1 MPAPLLLLLTV
12 LLGAPLTVRADDVI
26 MLLEA
31 GSCPSCKLADADLV
45 HADLRDA
52 DLKAADLQ
60 RANLSRANLDG
71 ADLRNADLRFSNLQ
85 GASLRD
91 VDLRNSNL
99 YSADLRQADLTGA
112 QLKIGALEQAHWHG
126 AQGLAFEVLSHASL
140 HNAGVELAHR
150 NQWEQAESL
159 FSAAISNN
167 PSEPMSWIA
176 RGICRG
182 ELGRLKTASQD
193 LAHAGELFRQK
204 GDLAKSKQLTE
215 ASHLAI
221 APPAQSLVKGNGIG
235 STLLSGAISAAQAL
249 TPLALRALSPLA
261 P

>member
-1 MPAPLLLLLTV
+1 MLLLLTV
-12 LLGAPLTVRADDVI
+12 LLGAPLSARANDLIV
-26 MLLEA
+26 LLET
-31 GSCPSCKLADADLV
+31 GSCPNCKLADADLV
-45 HADLRDA
+45 HADLLDA

-60 RANLSRANLDG
+60 RANLSRARLDG
-71 ADLRNADLRFSNLQ
+71 ADLRDADLRFSNLQ
-85 GASLRD
+85 GSSLRG

-112 QLKIGALEQAHWHG
+112 LVNIGALEQAHWHG
-126 AQGLAFEVLSHASL
+126 AQGLAYEVLSYASL
-140 HNAGVELAHR
+140 HNAGVDSAHR
-150 NQWEQAESL
+150 NQWDQAERF
-159 FSAAISNN
+159 FSAAISKN

-193 LAHAGELFRQK
+193 LAHAGELFRRK
-204 GDLAKSKQLTE
+204 GDLAKSNQLIE

-221 APPAQSLVKGNGIG
+221 TPAAQTMDKGNGIG